1 MRHKRI
7 KGRAKACAAAA
18 LKAPQDKRMNTRT
31 GILLLYLRLA
41 SLGFV
46 LFRSVGLQLL
56 DELERGVGCVVLQKA
71 GRETESSKQF
81 ILRNTPTDNNL
92 GELSRARIWKSWY
105 FFSSPIEIRIRT
117 RVRKR

>member
-1 MRHKRI
+1 
-7 KGRAKACAAAA
+7 
-18 LKAPQDKRMNTRT
+18 MNTRT

-46 LFRSVGLQLL
+46 LFRSVGAVGLQLL

-105 FFSSPIEIRIRT
+105 FFSSPKESACALRRM
-117 RVRKR
+117 

>member
-1 MRHKRI
+1 
-7 KGRAKACAAAA
+7 
-18 LKAPQDKRMNTRT
+18 MNTRT

-46 LFRSVGLQLL
+46 LFRSVGAVGLQLL

-92 GELSRARIWKSWY
+92 GELSLAYLEILVFF
-105 FFSSPIEIRIRT
+105 FFSERKCVCTSPYVIRCG
-117 RVRKR
+117 